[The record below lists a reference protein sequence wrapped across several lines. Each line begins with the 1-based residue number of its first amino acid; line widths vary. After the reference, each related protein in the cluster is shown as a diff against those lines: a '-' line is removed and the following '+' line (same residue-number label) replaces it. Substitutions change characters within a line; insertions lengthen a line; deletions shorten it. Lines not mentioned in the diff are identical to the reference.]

1 MQVAVD
7 AAGFTPGEADQLR
20 RSMAAWKRRGGLEP
34 HREKLLAGMLT
45 RGYSREYAE
54 QTFERIKG
62 FGSYGFPES
71 HAASFA
77 LVTYASCWLKCHEPE
92 AFAVSLINSQPMGF
106 YTPDQILQDARR
118 KGIRV
123 LPVDVRYS
131 DWDCTLEF
139 AGGDTRGKPSIRL
152 GLRLV
157 SGFSQ
162 SVAEHIAAARASRAF
177 VDVADLCHR
186 AAVDRRHQALLA
198 ESGALKALSGHRHR
212 ARWAVAGV
220 EAPLPL
226 FDGVSQTAEPDL
238 AIPLPSVGEDMAADY
253 ASIGL
258 TLGRHPLSLIRKQ
271 LTARRCL
278 SSADLAKAPH
288 GKHVR
293 FAGLVRMRQRPET
306 ASGVTFVTLEDEHG
320 MVNAV
325 VWKRIAEE
333 QRRELLESSLMAI
346 DGRWECVDG
355 VQHLIVQRMHDF
367 GLLMATLRMSSRNF
381 H

>member
-1 MQVAVD
+1 
-7 AAGFTPGEADQLR
+7 
-20 RSMAAWKRRGGLEP
+20 
-34 HREKLLAGMLT
+34 
-45 RGYSREYAE
+45 
-54 QTFERIKG
+54 
-62 FGSYGFPES
+62 
-71 HAASFA
+71 
-77 LVTYASCWLKCHEPE
+77 
-92 AFAVSLINSQPMGF
+92 
-106 YTPDQILQDARR
+106 LQDAKR

-131 DWDCTLEF
+131 DWDCGLEF
-139 AGGDTRGKPSIRL
+139 ADGDTRGKPAIRL

-162 SVAEHIAAARASRAF
+162 DVAERIASARAPRPFA
-177 VDVADLCHR
+177 DVADLCHR
-186 AAVDRRHQALLA
+186 ASVDRRHQALLA
-198 ESGALKALSGHRHR
+198 ESGALKGLSGHRHR
-212 ARWAVAGV
+212 ARWAIAGV
-220 EAPLPL
+220 P
-226 FDGVSQTAEPDL
+226 QTAEPDL

-258 TLGRHPLSLIRKQ
+258 TLGKHPLSLIRKQ

-278 SSADLAKAPH
+278 SSADLAKVPH
-288 GKHVR
+288 GKRVR

-325 VWKRIAEE
+325 VWKRTAEE

-346 DGRWECVDG
+346 DGRWERVDG

-367 GLLMATLRMSSRNF
+367 RSLLAHLRTASRDF